1 MRMRWS
7 AGATVIALALSAC
20 QIDGEAPTVEGASEL
35 SSAARACRTKR
46 GLAPC
51 SAAVEHARAVS
62 AEVLAIKRAL
72 VAGRHDFERLPRAQ
86 AGDPMS
92 LLRAYLARKHAGDEA
107 ILAGYAYEPRLRAIP
122 GDERVAGLFASPD
135 VAIPAAVSA
144 VASWADPALVELV
157 RARLTKLAALGVTF
171 GADGF
176 AQNGCAAATAL
187 LVVVDPVA
195 RTVDGIDLTPCDE

>member
-1 MRMRWS
+1 MWMRWL
-7 AGATVIALALSAC
+7 AGATVAALALSAC
-20 QIDGEAPTVEGASEL
+20 QVQGESAVDEAASEL
-35 SSAARACRTKR
+35 AAAPRACRTKR

-51 SAAVEHARAVS
+51 SAAVEHAKAVS

-92 LLRAYLARKHAGDEA
+92 LVRAYLARKHAGDDE
-107 ILAGYAYEPRLRAIP
+107 ILAGYTYEPKLRAMA

-144 VASWADPALVELV
+144 VASWADPALAELV
-157 RARLTKLAALGVTF
+157 RARLAKLAALGVTF

-176 AQNGCAAATAL
+176 AQNGCAAPTPLL
-187 LVVVDPVA
+187 LVVDPA
-195 RTVDGIDLTPCDE
+195 GRTVDGIDLMPCDE